1 MSSYIIKGGNK
12 LEGTVKIS
20 GSKNSSLPIMAATIL
35 NSGKSTLYNIPNIR
49 DTQTMIKILKLL
61 GAEVKRKNNKLIIDT
76 SNINKFEIPK
86 ELMHQM
92 RSSVIFAGALLGK
105 YHNATFSYPGRM

>member
-1 MSSYIIKGGNK
+1 MNK
-12 LEGTVKIS
+12 F
-20 GSKNSSLPIMAATIL
+20 
-35 NSGKSTLYNIPNIR
+35 
-49 DTQTMIKILKLL
+49 KILKLL